1 MQLAFLSFRS
11 QQVSNIETK
20 DYKCNPKL
28 MIDVIELKQFEISVD
43 DIWTEVVDD
52 ANMRAMFAQFAA
64 CTSIPE
70 AYFFHSLGS

>member
-1 MQLAFLSFRS
+1 
-11 QQVSNIETK
+11 
-20 DYKCNPKL
+20 

-64 CTSIPE
+64 YTSIPE
-70 AYFFHSLGS
+70 A